1 MCNWLSIILLYEI
14 RNLNN
19 PIFSIIQ
26 NVWLVQPT
34 LFMVQFHLTTL
45 DWHGWQYFLSFPW
58 RWEVI
63 GLNIYHSQRSY
74 SISLNF
80 ATPGLDWCHVL
91 CSRFSFLLELDLLC
105 LSNCCKYPT
114 TIYVLKW
121 HHRFVKNIKEKF
133 MEFFS
138 QIGSFF
144 MINLCLVV
152 IATQFS
158 ETKKR
163 ETAKMKAERAEFSS
177 SGSLNSNR
185 R

>member
-1 MCNWLSIILLYEI
+1 
-14 RNLNN
+14 
-19 PIFSIIQ
+19 
-26 NVWLVQPT
+26 
-34 LFMVQFHLTTL
+34 MVLFHLTTL
-45 DWHGWQYFLSFPW
+45 DWHGWQFFLLFHW
-58 RWEVI
+58 RWGTI
-63 GLNIYHSQRSY
+63 
-74 SISLNF
+74 ISHFLEDYRGIKTRF
-80 ATPGLDWCHVL
+80 LGLDWRHVL